1 MKISGWLI
9 RYRLLLTASLIL
21 LTGVSCS
28 SHRQE
33 TVFPAPSPT
42 SLPTDEGVIY
52 LHYNERPPYLITTEN
67 GVEGLTGS
75 PTTLVFEKSQIP
87 FQWKQTPSKRQIYI
101 LQQNTGRDCLPG
113 WFKTTERETY
123 ARYTLPVYQEKPQIA
138 LARADNDR
146 IPASGTVEDFFS
158 NAQLTLLVKDGYSYG
173 DFIDQRIAELD
184 PVRIETTVENSGM
197 LKMIYA
203 SHADY
208 FFIAPEEAEG
218 LINASG
224 FDLHDFKTIHFTD
237 IVAGEKRYILCNFQI
252 DDSTIERLNEAIR
265 QYVDLAPE

>member
-1 MKISGWLI
+1 MKISGWQVS
-9 RYRLLLTASLIL
+9 YRLFFAASLVL
-21 LTGVSCS
+21 LMFAACS
-28 SHRQE
+28 AYRQE
-33 TVFPAPSPT
+33 PVLAVPSPT
-42 SLPTDEGVIY
+42 PQPTDEDIIY
-52 LHYNERPPYLITTEN
+52 LYYNERPPYLITTEN

-101 LQQNTGRDCLPG
+101 LQQNTGRACLPG
-113 WFKTTERETY
+113 WFKTTEREAY
-123 ARYTLPVYQEKPQIA
+123 ARFTLPVYQEKPQIA

-146 IPASGTVEDFFS
+146 IPSSGTVEDFFS
-158 NAQLTLLVKDGYSYG
+158 NPQLNLLVKDGYSYG
-173 DFIDQRIAELD
+173 EFLDQRIAELD

-197 LKMIYA
+197 LKMIHA
-203 SHADY
+203 RHADY

-224 FDLHDFKTIHFTD
+224 FDMHDFKTIHFTD

-252 DDSTIERLNEAIR
+252 DDATIERLNEAIR
-265 QYVDLAPE
+265 QYVEIAPE